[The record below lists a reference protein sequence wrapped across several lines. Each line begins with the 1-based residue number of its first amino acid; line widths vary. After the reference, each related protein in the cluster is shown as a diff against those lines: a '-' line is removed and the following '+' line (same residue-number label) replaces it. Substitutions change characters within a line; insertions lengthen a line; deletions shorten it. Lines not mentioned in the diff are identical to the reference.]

1 MRDGHGMRV
10 RQSSVRNPQGKI
22 RRHAHWLLLLWTL
35 ALPGGRSACAASCEG
50 LASLELPDTT
60 ITSAVSVTPPYR
72 TDALPF
78 FPPVEVTVPFCRV
91 AATLTPT
98 RDSNI
103 KIEVWL
109 PLAASWNEKFA
120 GVGNAGLGGSIL
132 TAYMVPDLV
141 RGYVTAATDTGHD
154 NSGAPGA
161 FALGHPEKVIDYGYR
176 STHLT
181 AVAGKAIA
189 EKFYGRAAQHAYF
202 SGCSQGGQEA
212 MMEAQRFPAD
222 YDGIIA
228 GDPDYYQTHHEV
240 GAHLW
245 MMAALFGNPA
255 GAIPPSKASLVGHA
269 VNEACDALDGVRDG
283 VLEDPRQCRFDPG
296 VLQCKGADSPDCLT
310 APQVEAIRKIWEG
323 PSKATGLCRL
333 QGPGYYPGLER
344 GGEADTWARWIATD
358 SPETNLHGY
367 LGMPFFKYFV
377 FADPNWNFRAF
388 DYKVDPARVEKK
400 LAAALDATDPNL
412 EPFARRGGKLI
423 HYHGYSDP
431 DIPPRASILY
441 YESVIKALGGRAKVN
456 AFYRL
461 FMVPG
466 MGHCFGGP
474 GASSFDTLTALE
486 RWVEQGAAPET
497 LVATKYADTA
507 NPSRGIIRT
516 HPLCSYPATA
526 HYVGTGSTDEAQ
538 NFVCR
543 LNP

>member
-1 MRDGHGMRV
+1 MRDQHGIRV
-10 RQSSVRNPQGKI
+10 SRSSVSRSSVQYPRRQI
-22 RRHAHWLLLLWTL
+22 RRNAHWLFLLLTL
-35 ALPGGRSACAASCEG
+35 ALPVGRTVFAASCES

-72 TDALPF
+72 TDGIPF

-98 RDSNI
+98 PDSNI

-109 PLAASWNEKFA
+109 PLPEQWNGKFE
-120 GVGNAGLGGSIL
+120 GVGSAGLGGSII
-132 TAYMVPDLV
+132 TAYLVPGLV
-141 RGYVTAATDTGHD
+141 RGYATVATDTGHD

-189 EKFYGRAAQHAYF
+189 EKFYGHAAKHAYF

-228 GDPDYYQTHHEV
+228 GDPDYYQTHHEI

-245 MMAALFGNPA
+245 IVSALYGNPA
-255 GAIPPSKASLVGHA
+255 SAIPPSKASLVGHA

-296 VLQCKGADSPDCLT
+296 VLRCKGADSPDCLT
-310 APQVEAIRKIWEG
+310 APQVDAIRKIWEG
-323 PSKATGLCRL
+323 PDKAT
-333 QGPGYYPGLER
+333 GPGYYPGLER
-344 GGEADTWARWIATD
+344 GGEADTWERWVASA
-358 SPETNLHGY
+358 SPETNLHDY

-388 DYKVDPARVEKK
+388 DYKVRPPLVEKE

-412 EPFARRGGKLI
+412 EPFARRGGRLI

-431 DIPPRASILY
+431 EI
-441 YESVIKALGGRAKVN
+441 GRAHV
-456 AFYRL
+456 
-461 FMVPG
+461 
-466 MGHCFGGP
+466 
-474 GASSFDTLTALE
+474 
-486 RWVEQGAAPET
+486 
-497 LVATKYADTA
+497 
-507 NPSRGIIRT
+507 
-516 HPLCSYPATA
+516 
-526 HYVGTGSTDEAQ
+526 
-538 NFVCR
+538 
-543 LNP
+543 

>member
-1 MRDGHGMRV
+1 MAVESDRMREQHGMRV
-10 RQSSVRNPQGKI
+10 RY
-22 RRHAHWLLLLWTL
+22 HWLFLLLTL
-35 ALPGGRSACAASCEG
+35 ALPGGRSAFAGTCES
-50 LASLELPDTT
+50 LASLGLPDTT

-72 TDALPF
+72 TDAAPF
-78 FPPVEVTVPFCRV
+78 FPAVEVTVPFCRV

-98 RDSNI
+98 PDSNI

-109 PLAASWNEKFA
+109 PLPDSWNGKFE
-120 GVGNAGLGGSIL
+120 GVGNGGLGGSII
-132 TAYMVPDLV
+132 TAYMVPGLV

-154 NSGAPGA
+154 NSSAPGA

-189 EKFYGRAAQHAYF
+189 EKFYGRAAKHAYF

-222 YDGIIA
+222 YDGVIA
-228 GDPDYYQTHHEV
+228 GNPDYYQTHHEI

-245 MMAALFGNPA
+245 IVSALYGDPA

-296 VLQCKGADSPDCLT
+296 VLRCKGADGPDCLT
-310 APQVEAIRKIWEG
+310 SPQVEAIRRIWEG
-323 PSKATGLCRL
+323 PNKAT
-333 QGPGYYPGLER
+333 GPGYYPGLER
-344 GGEADTWARWIATD
+344 GGEADTWAPWIATA
-358 SPETNLHGY
+358 SPEANLHGY

-388 DYKVDPARVEKK
+388 DYKVGPPLVEKK

-441 YESVIKALGGRAKVN
+441 YESVAKALGGRAKVG

-466 MGHCFGGP
+466 MGHCAGGP
-474 GASSFDTLTALE
+474 GATSFDTLTALE
-486 RWVEQGAAPET
+486 HWVEQGTAPET
-497 LVATKYADTA
+497 IVATKYADAA
-507 NPSRGIIRT
+507 NPAHGIIRT

-526 HYVGTGSTDEAQ
+526 HYVGSGSTDEAQ

-543 LNP
+543 